1 MTGTGPV
8 VELRAV
14 TKSYGRTEVLHG
26 VDLSVRPG
34 AVTCV
39 LGDNGAGESTLIK
52 ILAGAHRPTSGEL
65 VVDAEPAAFSSPQDA
80 LAAGIAT
87 VYQDLAL
94 VDLMPVWRNFFLG
107 TELTGGAPDAAGP
120 GGAREGRVRRR
131 RRPFRALRRAELRD
145 VAQRELARLGVE
157 LDDVDRPVGTLSG
170 GQRQSVAIARAEY
183 LGARVLVLDEP
194 TAALGVRQSGTVLRL
209 VAAARDR
216 GVAVVLVTHNPAHAL
231 AVGDHF
237 TVLSGGAVLR
247 SAARGEVTHDE
258 LVTLMAG
265 GTELAELAAELGR

>member
-1 MTGTGPV
+1 MTAPV
-8 VELRAV
+8 VELRDV
-14 TKSYGRTEVLHG
+14 TKSYGRTQVLHG
-26 VDLSVRPG
+26 VDLAVRAG

-39 LGDNGAGESTLIK
+39 LGDNGAGTSTLIK
-52 ILAGAHRPTSGEL
+52 VLAGAHRPTTGEL
-65 VVDAEPAAFSSPQDA
+65 LVDGEPAAFGSPQDA
-80 LAAGIAT
+80 LRAGIAT

-107 TELTGGAPDAAGP
+107 TELTGGASP
-120 GGAREGRVRRR
+120 ARDGR
-131 RRPFRALRRAELRD
+131 RRPFGRLRQGEMRQIAE
-145 VAQRELARLGVE
+145 RELARLGVE

-216 GVAVVLVTHNPAHAL
+216 GVAVVMVTHNPAHAL

-237 TVLSGGAVLR
+237 TVLAGGRVLR
-247 SAARGEVTHDE
+247 AADAGDVTHEE
-258 LVTLMAG
+258 LVALMAG
-265 GTELAELAAELGR
+265 GAELADLASELRR